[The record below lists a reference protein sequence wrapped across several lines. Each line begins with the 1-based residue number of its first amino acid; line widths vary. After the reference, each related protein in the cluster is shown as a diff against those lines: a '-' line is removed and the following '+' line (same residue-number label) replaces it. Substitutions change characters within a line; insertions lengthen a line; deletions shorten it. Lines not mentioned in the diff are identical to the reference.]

1 MADTIATK
9 YIIEGDSSGS
19 QKAFRDLANLS
30 DNFQNGLK
38 NAGNSIKD
46 FWEKHKQTFSTMAIA
61 GGAAFG
67 AILVGAK
74 TMIDAYAES
83 EKAMARFNSVM
94 ATTGKWSEEASKK

>member
-1 MADTIATK
+1 
-9 YIIEGDSSGS
+9 
-19 QKAFRDLANLS
+19 
-30 DNFQNGLK
+30 
-38 NAGNSIKD
+38 
-46 FWEKHKQTFSTMAIA
+46 MAIA

-94 ATTGKWSEEASKK
+94 ATTGK

>member
-9 YIIEGDSSGS
+9 YTIEGDSSGA

-46 FWEKHKQTFSTMAIA
+46 F
-61 GGAAFG
+61 
-67 AILVGAK
+67 
-74 TMIDAYAES
+74 
-83 EKAMARFNSVM
+83 
-94 ATTGKWSEEASKK
+94 